1 MITINDDM
9 PLSAGI
15 KYSAEYF
22 SHRIKCLE
30 AALEE
35 IERVALASDGV
46 AFYAMVARKGL
57 DGEFDYDGFG

>member
-1 MITINDDM
+1 M
-9 PLSAGI
+9 PLSSSI

-35 IERVALASDGV
+35 IERVALASNGV
-46 AFYAMVARKGL
+46 QFYAMLARKGL
-57 DGEFDYDGFG
+57 DGDLDYDGLG